1 MLKNSSETTGTN
13 CLSVLIPFQKQNKQT
28 LFNKTPKH
36 NKLRLLLNRPSSSNS
51 KPIKLKPHSVER
63 ITNKKALRS

>member
-1 MLKNSSETTGTN
+1 MLKNCSETTDIN
-13 CLSVLIPFQKQNKQT
+13 CLSVLIPFKKQNKQI

-36 NKLRLLLNRPSSSNS
+36 NKLKLLLNRPNSSNS
-51 KPIKLKPHSVER
+51 KPIKLKPHSVDR